1 MIYILYVTYII
12 YYVIS
17 HILSI
22 SHLFLKIWGNTF
34 VFLSSSVHFRLH
46 VLLISIRELL
56 PNSSLNID
64 FTKKR
69 FFNKSLRRFLSGN
82 LPKTLQKLS
91 VSTKLSLQEI
101 KWNFVILCNDE
112 VNAFDLITFLILS
125 EALIFIF
132 YFFHYL
138 LIHLLI
144 YSFIVYLAIIVLDY
158 TLTKCGR
165 VFGAEAAHQGRW
177 IIFVL
182 SKL

>member
-91 VSTKLSLQEI
+91 VSTKLSLREI
-101 KWNFVILCNDE
+101 RWNFVILCNDE

-125 EALIFIF
+125 EALIFLSFIF
-132 YFFHYL
+132 FIIYL
-138 LIHLLI
+138 FICWFIHLL
-144 YSFIVYLAIIVLDY
+144 FI
-158 TLTKCGR
+158 
-165 VFGAEAAHQGRW
+165 
-177 IIFVL
+177 
-182 SKL
+182 